1 MFVFIWLTSLSM
13 IASTSIHVAAN
24 GIMLFF
30 FVVEYYSIALSHCSD
45 ANIGGMF
52 FKSREDVVEDISA
65 LDWLPWWTLRC
76 SRRSLILQGVI
87 VKSLD

>member
-1 MFVFIWLTSLSM
+1 M

-65 LDWLPWWTLRC
+65 LDWLPW
-76 SRRSLILQGVI
+76 
-87 VKSLD
+87 